1 MKEKAKIVV
10 IANRKGGCGK
20 TTTAKNLAYDLTLL
34 EKKVLLVDFDPQ
46 CNSTDGLTSRNY
58 KKSVIGLLKNEDI
71 HKCIFNTRFKNLDIL
86 PGNDYLASEE
96 VPDNIIKEQLEKVK
110 DEYDYIIIDTSPF
123 FNKLIAELLLVHD
136 LVIIPCEVSEDSIK
150 GMMTTINEL
159 SALCSNSI
167 QFKALYTKVD
177 ESKET
182 INDLKELQ
190 TQLGSVSFKTIIRF
204 NHVPVKRARKKK
216 IPLSKRYVL
225 SKATKDYENLAKEIV
240 EGL

>member
-1 MKEKAKIVV
+1 MKQAKIIV

-20 TTTAKNLAYDLTLL
+20 TTTSKNLSYDLTLL
-34 EKKVLLVDFDPQ
+34 GKKVLLVDFDPQ

-58 KKSVIGLLKNEDI
+58 KKTVIGLLKNEDI
-71 HKCIFNTRFKNLDIL
+71 KKSIYKTRFENLDIL
-86 PGNDYLASEE
+86 PGSDYLASEE
-96 VPDNIIKEQLEKVK
+96 IQDNVIKEQLEKVRS
-110 DEYDYIIIDTSPF
+110 EYDYIIVDTSPF

-136 LVIIPCEVSEDSIK
+136 LVIIPCEVVEDSIK

-159 SALCSNSI
+159 SALCGNNI
-167 QFKALYTKVD
+167 NFKALYTKVD

-182 INDLKELQ
+182 LNDLKELQ
-190 TQLGSVSFKTIIRF
+190 DQLSKLSFKTVIRF

-225 SKATKDYENLAKEIV
+225 SKVTRDYETLAKEIV
-240 EGL
+240 EEL